1 MTCKEEKKALRQAV
15 QQGVRQLPEDYCKAA
30 DAAIFEHIRA
40 LPEYAAAKTVFAVVR
55 HSDDICF
62 VFEGDDAD
70 NRPEN
75 FFLGN
80 AHVVLHVS
88 KDGRFNEAA
97 FVQTVFRS
105 PFTTA
110 NEARIELFS

>member
-55 HSDDICF
+55 HSDDI
-62 VFEGDDAD
+62 
-70 NRPEN
+70 
-75 FFLGN
+75 
-80 AHVVLHVS
+80 
-88 KDGRFNEAA
+88 
-97 FVQTVFRS
+97 
-105 PFTTA
+105 
-110 NEARIELFS
+110 